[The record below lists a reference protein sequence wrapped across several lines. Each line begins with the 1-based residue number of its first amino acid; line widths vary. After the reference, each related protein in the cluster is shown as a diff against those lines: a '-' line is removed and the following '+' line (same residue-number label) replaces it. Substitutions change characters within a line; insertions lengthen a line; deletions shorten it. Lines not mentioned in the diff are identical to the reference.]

1 MPVNKVTSTFENA
14 AIKWSVTIMGA
25 LIIAGAVSLANRDV
39 YNKTQVD
46 DKIIVE
52 RQWSD
57 VQDKMLMKSI
67 EQQNASIGAQLRMI
81 REDQVEIKKM
91 IRER

>member
-1 MPVNKVTSTFENA
+1 MPVKKDGSTFENA
-14 AIKWSVTIMGA
+14 AIKWGVTVVGA

-39 YNKTQVD
+39 YNKSQIN
-46 DKIIVE
+46 DKIDVE